1 MTSSM
6 ASLTFVIRAN
16 RDFRIAIHRWSSR
29 DSNGTSG
36 GGSTGG
42 CRGVFGHSIALA
54 PPRFF
59 IRYTIP
65 REMSSIIPAALVN
78 LQNGLGK
85 APVDFS
91 CFHPPFPQTV
101 PRQIAGPA
109 VDKDSR
115 TRGIAA

>member
-1 MTSSM
+1 MVVEGQQRS
-6 ASLTFVIRAN
+6 IRG
-16 RDFRIAIHRWSSR
+16 RIDRWVPWR
-29 DSNGTSG
+29 
-36 GGSTGG
+36 
-42 CRGVFGHSIALA
+42 FGHSIALG

-65 REMSSIIPAALVN
+65 REMSSIIPAALVD

-85 APVDFS
+85 APVDIS